1 MCEDRTKPVFTPA
14 KYKVKKKFKEIIML
28 SLVPTMLKGIT
39 TQQGILNENY
49 SFH

>member
-1 MCEDRTKPVFTPA
+1 
-14 KYKVKKKFKEIIML
+14 ML

-49 SFH
+49 SFHWA